1 MKSACNVQ
9 YGINLRASFHKVSA
23 CPRCFHYFDLD
34 TFSFSCL
41 GYLIGDRQPAVEA
54 CADDQFLTLPRDV
67 FIRTQGS
74 VSVPR
79 PQVLTVFLLPFLDRL
94 SVHYHIVMIE
104 LVINSDFA
112 KGVVSQFY

>member
-1 MKSACNVQ
+1 MQ
-9 YGINLRASFHKVSA
+9 YGINLRASCHKVSA
-23 CPRCFHYFDLD
+23 CLCCFHYFNLD

-74 VSVPR
+74 VSVLR
-79 PQVLTVFLLPFLDRL
+79 PQMFTVFLLPFLDRL
-94 SVHYHIVMIE
+94 SIHYQIVMIK
-104 LVINSDFA
+104 LVINSNLA
-112 KGVVSQFY
+112 KGVVLQFY